1 VTFPLQEIDVLS
13 ANLLRWQRILS
24 GALCVIGEEVR
35 ASIRL
40 DPISLVLTLVF
51 LAAFAPLLQHN
62 TETPFRLLC
71 CIPDEPPLSMALDG
85 MRALPYGDPY
95 NFVNSAANDKPYPA
109 YYHYLNY
116 HGVGYYY
123 GGLSMGLAFLVYAP
137 LLALGAPAFPTAP
150 IILRTISLLSGLLA
164 LLITYNFVRREWGRV
179 AGMIAGLL
187 LLTEPVFV
195 FYSTIIH
202 PDATQFA
209 LSLLTLQIA
218 VRFLR
223 DSNPENLGA
232 VGILCG
238 LVQGTKL
245 GGPWLV
251 PMVATA
257 TIVGF
262 CRQTTDIRPGRFAI
276 AICRRGLALAVISA
290 ATWIMTTPYAFL
302 EPDFFQMT
310 KVVLAMNSESRI
322 INVEFGK
329 WIAALAADSGL
340 PLIVSA
346 LGGVGIGICGILKRK
361 PNWALLLA
369 IVLGLSQLLWFA
381 WVDKLWVILRYVS
394 STLGIMAILAGV
406 LAGFIYTS
414 LAHLRPVGRIIGLS
428 FAALATVMVLGR
440 WYNLVEIALPYRLMK
455 FDSEVQIGLWAEAG
469 NIPRDAHILLDAA
482 AYFDPQK
489 FPNARIVGDPLT
501 YNDLYRRK
509 PDYIV
514 VNSYLSESYPY
525 DELAKTQR
533 FTMQNEGP
541 NSMRLYQDLRDTSS
555 TRGDG
560 PAPTSVPGLEFVRS
574 FGPDAAGVD
583 KCDKKSD
590 GTPYQLWSGALSPDA
605 ASSAVLQLMGAGSLA
620 RQLAEAA
627 AVQVAHFNTAGH
639 MIDALRGKVCV
650 SLGPVIRLYRII
662 PPGTASGF
670 GEAFAS
676 SSRATTSPLA
686 AFDGVPTYWLPTPDD
701 PSPSIG
707 FDFGGGSSKTVDRV
721 HIDWPN
727 SSLAAKSVEVQ
738 FSDTGT
744 QWTSSGRFKVT
755 TSKQN
760 DYAISEHE
768 LMTGLGGHRFWRV
781 LFERSTNDEAIAVRE
796 IRFLEI
802 KH

>member
-1 VTFPLQEIDVLS
+1 VLL
-13 ANLLRWQRILS
+13 ANLKRWQRYS
-24 GALCVIGEEVR
+24 TGALCVIGEEVR
-35 ASIRL
+35 AGIRL
-40 DPISLVLTLVF
+40 DAISLVLSLVF
-51 LAAFAPLLQHN
+51 LAAFAPLILHN

-109 YYHYLNY
+109 YYNYLNY
-116 HGVGYYY
+116 HGIGYYY
-123 GGLSMGLAFLVYAP
+123 GGLSMGLAFLFYAP
-137 LLALGAPAFPTAP
+137 LFALGAPAFPTAP
-150 IILRTISLLSGLLA
+150 IILRIVSLLSGLLA

-195 FYSTIIH
+195 LYSTIIH

-209 LSLLTLQIA
+209 LSLLALQIA
-218 VRFLR
+218 IRFLR
-223 DSNPENLGA
+223 HSSPENLGA

-238 LVQGTKL
+238 LVQGAKL

-257 TIVGF
+257 TVVGLY
-262 CRQTTDIRPGRFAI
+262 RQTTRIEPGRFAI
-276 AICRRGLALAVISA
+276 AVCSRGLALAAISA
-290 ATWIMTTPYAFL
+290 ATWVITTPYAFL
-302 EPDFFQMT
+302 GPDFFQMT
-310 KVVLAMNSESRI
+310 KIVLAMNSEARI
-322 INVEFGK
+322 IDVEFGK
-329 WIAALAADSGL
+329 WIAAIEAHSGL

-346 LGGVGIGICGILKRK
+346 LGGVGIGLCGILKRK
-361 PNWALLLA
+361 PDWALLLT

-381 WVDKLWVILRYVS
+381 GIDKLWVIVRYVF

-406 LAGFIYTS
+406 LAGFIYKS
-414 LAHLRPVGRIIGLS
+414 LARVRPLGQIVGPG

-440 WYNLVEIALPYRLMK
+440 WYNVAETALRYRLMQ

-469 NIPRDAHILLDAA
+469 NIPRDARILLDAA
-482 AYFDPQK
+482 AYFDPEK
-489 FPNARIVGDPLT
+489 FPNARIVGDLLN

-514 VNSYLSESYPY
+514 VNSYLSEAYPY

-541 NSMRLYQDLRDTSS
+541 NSMRLYQDLRDTNSAQ
-555 TRGDG
+555 GDG
-560 PAPTSVPGLEFVRS
+560 PAPTPVPGVEFVRS
-574 FGPDAAGVD
+574 FGPDAANVD
-583 KCDKKSD
+583 KCGRKSD
-590 GTPYQLWSGALSPDA
+590 GTPYRPWSGELTPDA
-605 ASSAVLQLMGAGSLA
+605 ASKAVQQLMGTGSLA
-620 RQLAEAA
+620 RRLAEAA
-627 AVQVAHFNTAGH
+627 AVQVAHFNAAGH
-639 MIDALRGKVCV
+639 MIDALRGQVCV
-650 SLGPVIRLYRII
+650 SLGPIIRLYRIV

-670 GEAFAS
+670 SEAFAS
-676 SSRATTSPLA
+676 SSRSTTRPVA
-686 AFDGVPTYWLPTPDD
+686 AFDGIPTYWLPVPDD
-701 PSPSIG
+701 PAPSLG

-721 HIDWPN
+721 RIDWPS

-738 FSDTGT
+738 FSDTGM
-744 QWTSSGRFKVT
+744 QWTSAGRFKVAA
-755 TSKQN
+755 SKQ
-760 DYAISEHE
+760 DGYAISEHE
-768 LMTGLGGHRFWRV
+768 LTTRLGGHRFWRV
-781 LFERSTNDEAIAVRE
+781 LFERNTSDEAIAVRE